1 MFPEGSINAS
11 KFFSVSVSLE
21 ETNFQDEL
29 NRRTGLEVNAETM
42 NMDVCRLFNS
52 RQILATSMNF
62 LINCLRVL
70 DPAVLTIS
78 CATQ

>member
-11 KFFSVSVSLE
+11 KFFNVSMSLD

-29 NRRTGLEVNAETM
+29 NRRTALEVNAETM
-42 NMDVCRLFNS
+42 NMDVCRLFNW

-62 LINCLRVL
+62 LISCLRVL
-70 DPAVLTIS
+70 EPAVLTIS